1 MKGLELASRPSHAV
15 TNRTAP
21 PESFNASPSMKC
33 AVTIAVASL
42 YLGWRSRD
50 VRKFLAGAF
59 SVSSGILFY
68 LYLADVF
75 GTVHRHGLCRNT
87 VLASSANQKR
97 KHLRCKPLA

>member
-21 PESFNASPSMKC
+21 PESLNASPSMKC
-33 AVTIAVASL
+33 AVTMAVASL

-59 SVSSGILFY
+59 FVSSHTL
-68 LYLADVF
+68 LSLPRRCF